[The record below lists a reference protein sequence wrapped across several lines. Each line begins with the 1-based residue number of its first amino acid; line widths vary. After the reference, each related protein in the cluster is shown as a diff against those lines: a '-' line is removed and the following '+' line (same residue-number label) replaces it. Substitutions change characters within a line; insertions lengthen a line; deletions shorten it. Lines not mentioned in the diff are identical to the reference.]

1 MFNSQLIKVYQNIF
15 IVVRLLK
22 TIKKIIEE
30 SERNYLTACDNGVP
44 IKELEKLEENYRKSL
59 KLLDMLEAKDE
70 ETKNLKSK
78 KLQSV

>member
-59 KLLDMLEAKDE
+59 KLLDMLETKDE
-70 ETKNLKSK
+70 ETKNLKSR
-78 KLQSV
+78 KL

>member
-1 MFNSQLIKVYQNIF
+1 MFKSQLIKVYWNIF

-59 KLLDMLEAKDE
+59 KLLDMLETKDE
-70 ETKNLKSK
+70 ETKNLKSR
-78 KLQSV
+78 KL

>member
-1 MFNSQLIKVYQNIF
+1 MFKSQLIKVYWNIF

-59 KLLDMLEAKDE
+59 KLLDMLETKDE
-70 ETKNLKSK
+70 ETKTLKSR
-78 KLQSV
+78 KL

>member
-59 KLLDMLEAKDE
+59 KLLDMLETKDE

>member
-1 MFNSQLIKVYQNIF
+1 M
-15 IVVRLLK
+15 RLLK

-59 KLLDMLEAKDE
+59 KLLDMLETKDE
-70 ETKNLKSK
+70 ETKKLKSK
-78 KLQSV
+78 KL

>member
-1 MFNSQLIKVYQNIF
+1 MFKSQLIKVYWNIF

-59 KLLDMLEAKDE
+59 KLLDMLETKDE
-70 ETKNLKSK
+70 ETKILKSR
-78 KLQSV
+78 KL

>member
-59 KLLDMLEAKDE
+59 KLLDMLETKDE
-70 ETKNLKSK
+70 KTKNLKSK

>member
-1 MFNSQLIKVYQNIF
+1 M
-15 IVVRLLK
+15 RLLK

-78 KLQSV
+78 KL

>member
-1 MFNSQLIKVYQNIF
+1 
-15 IVVRLLK
+15 VRLLK

-30 SERNYLTACDNGVP
+30 SERNYLSACDNGVP

-59 KLLDMLEAKDE
+59 KLLDMLETKDE

-78 KLQSV
+78 KL

>member
-1 MFNSQLIKVYQNIF
+1 M
-15 IVVRLLK
+15 RLLK

-30 SERNYLTACDNGVP
+30 SERNYLSACDNGVP

-59 KLLDMLEAKDE
+59 KLLDMLETKDE

-78 KLQSV
+78 KL

>member
-1 MFNSQLIKVYQNIF
+1 MFNSQLIKVYWNIF

-59 KLLDMLEAKDE
+59 KLLDMLETKDE
-70 ETKNLKSK
+70 ETKNLKSR
-78 KLQSV
+78 KL

>member
-1 MFNSQLIKVYQNIF
+1 
-15 IVVRLLK
+15 VRLLK

-59 KLLDMLEAKDE
+59 KLLDMLETKDE
-70 ETKNLKSK
+70 ETKNLKSR
-78 KLQSV
+78 KL

>member
-1 MFNSQLIKVYQNIF
+1 M
-15 IVVRLLK
+15 RLLK

-59 KLLDMLEAKDE
+59 KLLDMLETKDE
-70 ETKNLKSK
+70 ETKTLKSR
-78 KLQSV
+78 KL

>member
-1 MFNSQLIKVYQNIF
+1 
-15 IVVRLLK
+15 VRLLK

-59 KLLDMLEAKDE
+59 KLLDMIETKDE

-78 KLQSV
+78 KL

>member
-1 MFNSQLIKVYQNIF
+1 MFNSQLIKVYLNIF

-59 KLLDMLEAKDE
+59 KLLDMLETKDE

-78 KLQSV
+78 KL

>member
-1 MFNSQLIKVYQNIF
+1 
-15 IVVRLLK
+15 VRLLK

-30 SERNYLTACDNGVP
+30 SERNYLSACDNGVP

-78 KLQSV
+78 KL

>member
-1 MFNSQLIKVYQNIF
+1 
-15 IVVRLLK
+15 VRLLK

-59 KLLDMLEAKDE
+59 KLLDMLETKDE
-70 ETKNLKSK
+70 QTKTLKSR
-78 KLQSV
+78 KL

>member
-1 MFNSQLIKVYQNIF
+1 M
-15 IVVRLLK
+15 RLLK

-30 SERNYLTACDNGVP
+30 SERNYLAACDNGVP

-59 KLLDMLEAKDE
+59 KLLDMLETKDE

-78 KLQSV
+78 KL

>member
-1 MFNSQLIKVYQNIF
+1 M
-15 IVVRLLK
+15 RLLK

-59 KLLDMLEAKDE
+59 KLLDMLETKDE

-78 KLQSV
+78 KL